1 MGPTRHDEIELAE
14 AILTG
19 IKRRPTQSFGS
30 YFGPERRIVRAWRRV
45 RRRLPAADDAHD
57 AMPRRL
63 DRFFDCLE
71 NISRRCPAGCKKQ
84 IPIGAII
91 VHLNDDHEWTREQV
105 AAWLRRASDPAESDG
120 RRHPTA

>member
-1 MGPTRHDEIELAE
+1 MGPTKHDEIELAE

-30 YFGPERRIVRAWRRV
+30 YFGPNGGSCALGAAYEGVYL
-45 RRRLPAADDAHD
+45 LPNDAHE

-71 NISRRCPAGCKKQ
+71 NVSRRCPAGCKKQ
-84 IPIGAII
+84 IPIGAMI

-105 AAWLRRASDPAESDG
+105 AGWLRGDPVATEK
-120 RRHPTA
+120 PV

>member
-30 YFGPERRIVRAWRRV
+30 YFGPNGGSCALGAAYEGVYL
-45 RRRLPAADDAHD
+45 LPTDAHD

-71 NISRRCPAGCKKQ
+71 KTSRRCPAGCKKQ
-84 IPIGAII
+84 IPIGAMI
-91 VHLNDDHEWTREQV
+91 VHLNDDHEWTREMV
-105 AAWLRRASDPAESDG
+105 AAWLRGDPIPAAEVQEK
-120 RRHPTA
+120 PTA